1 MVSKNDITGDSIKS
15 KTGDQK
21 KYSDGWDAIF
31 GKKDKEMDDT
41 KDFKEKQQD
50 MTELNGDGNRERGR
64 YGEDERER
72 FSHPAYTRYPH
83 LKDVEK
89 ALDDIKDDLEN
100 LADKK

>member
-1 MVSKNDITGDSIKS
+1 MASKNDITGDSIKS

-31 GKKDKEMDDT
+31 GKKDQKA
-41 KDFKEKQQD
+41 KQQD
-50 MTELNGDGNRERGR
+50 MTELNGDGNRDRGR

-89 ALDDIKDDLEN
+89 ALDEIKDDFEN